1 MYKRQV
7 CAAVSVAAA
16 DDLQDNSLQI
26 DNSRLERE
34 EELHFGAQSERI
46 KALFNAADQKKLQE
60 IQHDQNKQLATE
72 GGQLF
77 SAIQGPVKE
86 AKEKQLFQS
95 NSPVSYTHLDVYK
108 RQSLSLTELQAS
120 FAQKTAYEITHSV
133 KGDDNYYIIFTS
145 GTTGKPKGCLLYTS
159 FTRLKSLVLVGYL
172 ASLLNVFYL
181 LPIFKDFQLLRI
193 TDTAGNIISLVP
205 WLSLAITLFDSIFLF
220 VATLGFYK
228 NFILELPK
236 KDDLDKDLL

>member
-1 MYKRQV
+1 MKKLILLLFTVGV

-34 EELHFGAQSERI
+34 EELNFGAQSERI

-77 SAIQGPVKE
+77 SAIQRPVKE

-95 NSPVSYTHLDVYK
+95 RSQAVSK
-108 RQSLSLTELQAS
+108 
-120 FAQKTAYEITHSV
+120 
-133 KGDDNYYIIFTS
+133 
-145 GTTGKPKGCLLYTS
+145 
-159 FTRLKSLVLVGYL
+159 
-172 ASLLNVFYL
+172 
-181 LPIFKDFQLLRI
+181 
-193 TDTAGNIISLVP
+193 
-205 WLSLAITLFDSIFLF
+205 
-220 VATLGFYK
+220 
-228 NFILELPK
+228 
-236 KDDLDKDLL
+236 

>member
-1 MYKRQV
+1 MKKIILLLFTVGV

-77 SAIQGPVKE
+77 SAIQGPVKG

-95 NSPVSYTHLDVYK
+95 NSQAVSKL
-108 RQSLSLTELQAS
+108 
-120 FAQKTAYEITHSV
+120 EISQREDETTSW
-133 KGDDNYYIIFTS
+133 GDFLPGVFYI
-145 GTTGKPKGCLLYTS
+145 G
-159 FTRLKSLVLVGYL
+159 LVVLLVG
-172 ASLLNVFYL
+172 
-181 LPIFKDFQLLRI
+181 I
-193 TDTAGNIISLVP
+193 TAFISYK
-205 WLSLAITLFDSIFLF
+205 
-220 VATLGFYK
+220 VAT
-228 NFILELPK
+228 
-236 KDDLDKDLL
+236 D